1 MAIMGFGGGA
11 MIGMPLGDYL
21 IKANGVGETFFIM
34 GLIYLIAM
42 TIGAFGYR
50 VPAEG
55 WKPEGWN
62 PVAKKTNNMI
72 SSSHV
77 MLAMLTKL
85 LNFGCYGEF
94 YA

>member
-11 MIGMPLGDYL
+11 MIGMPLGDLL
-21 IKANGVGETFFIM
+21 ISNYGVGQTFFIM

-55 WKPEGWN
+55 
-62 PVAKKTNNMI
+62 
-72 SSSHV
+72 
-77 MLAMLTKL
+77 
-85 LNFGCYGEF
+85 
-94 YA
+94 